1 MSNKELTEEQKKAIR
16 KTLLDNE
23 NTFLE
28 IEDLLAS
35 GIEDD
40 DFTLDD
46 VKANKYIKA
55 TENIKNTIL
64 PKYISTIKS
73 IYSGL

>member
-1 MSNKELTEEQKKAIR
+1 MSNKQLTEEQKKAIR
-16 KTLLDNE
+16 QTLLDNE
-23 NTFLE
+23 NAFLG

-35 GIEDD
+35 SIEDD

-46 VKANKYIKA
+46 VKANHYIKA

-73 IYSGL
+73 IYS

>member
-1 MSNKELTEEQKKAIR
+1 MSNKQLTEEQKKTIR

-28 IEDLLAS
+28 IEDLLTS
-35 GIEDD
+35 SIEDD

-73 IYSGL
+73 IYNGL

>member
-16 KTLLDNE
+16 ETLLDNE

-28 IEDLLAS
+28 IDGLLES

-40 DFTLDD
+40 DFTMDD

-55 TENIKNTIL
+55 TENVKNTLL
-64 PKYISTIKS
+64 PNYI
-73 IYSGL
+73 

>member
-16 KTLLDNE
+16 QTLLDNE
-23 NTFLE
+23 NAFLE

-46 VKANKYIKA
+46 VKANQYIKA

>member
-16 KTLLDNE
+16 ETLLDNE

-28 IEDLLAS
+28 IDGLLES

-40 DFTLDD
+40 DFTMDD
-46 VKANKYIKA
+46 VKTNKYIKA
-55 TENIKNTIL
+55 TENVKNTLL
-64 PKYISTIKS
+64 PNYISTIKS

>member
-1 MSNKELTEEQKKAIR
+1 MSNKQLTEEQKKAIR
-16 KTLLDNE
+16 QTLLDNE
-23 NTFLE
+23 NAFLG

-35 GIEDD
+35 SIEDD

-73 IYSGL
+73 IYNGL